1 MNMESIQIQ
10 ALITFV
16 MPLLIQLAK
25 RSQSVVFA
33 WISQNKPTVCMVTS
47 GVTAL
52 VTAMGIQFVYAP
64 HSLTVSWPDAS
75 ALVRS
80 LLTFL
85 VSAVFQFAAQHA
97 LYKGFWQHAV
107 RQEVISHQSSV
118 IGKSSYRMAV
128 ISCE

>member
-107 RQEVISHQSSV
+107 PAGSNQSSV
-118 IGKSSYRMAV
+118 VSHR
-128 ISCE
+128 